1 MERQETPLHR
11 IHEAEE
17 GWEELAEPGGEFHLS
32 ARVVGL
38 LNKVANVQIRGLFKT
53 RQNTWLELF
62 DGGLFLVTNER
73 LCIADEQKYMVG
85 SKTDRKH

>member
-1 MERQETPLHR
+1 MVFLCLTKYESSEHTERQETPLHR

-17 GWEELAEPGGEFHLS
+17 EGEELAEPGGEFHLS

-53 RQNTWLELF
+53 RQNT
-62 DGGLFLVTNER
+62 
-73 LCIADEQKYMVG
+73 
-85 SKTDRKH
+85 